1 MAAKRER
8 EDFTTEARRGEGGEK
23 EGRRRRDRG
32 SRLQSYAGIRP
43 EAASPLS
50 CGEKGDDLELRTL
63 NLEPET

>member
-1 MAAKRER
+1 MSKVEGLNGSEKGKRR
-8 EDFTTEARRGEGGEK
+8 FYHGGT

-63 NLEPET
+63 NLEL